1 MRTAAERDEVTLVI
15 VTAIVRFVSVI
26 ACVALLL
33 AVAEI
38 AVGVDQTL
46 YAWALMA
53 SVVLGLVLAVRTLVR
68 GGRGR
73 Q

>member
-15 VTAIVRFVSVI
+15 VTAIVRFVGVI
-26 ACVALLL
+26 AGVALLL
-33 AVAEI
+33 AVVEL

-53 SVVLGLVLAVRTLVR
+53 SVVLGLLLAVRTLVR
-68 GGRGR
+68 GGPGR